1 MQKAWGS
8 LPHCLVWKLAR
19 RAVTALQCLTASC
32 SGWISGW
39 MPPQW
44 LFEEGRFPTD
54 CRNNRSSS
62 HLTERQTRQLRIH
75 RTSYLSL
82 AQSQP
87 CSLPSA
93 SFLHGSMLLLNVRR
107 FLYMQGGWGELI
119 TLILSVGNRGLL
131 PPAACSAVADGMLPA
146 HFLFASLQLPV
157 LCRQAREVTQSVWTF
172 EKHL

>member
-8 LPHCLVWKLAR
+8 LPHCPVWKLAR
-19 RAVTALQCLTASC
+19 RAVTARQCLTASC

-44 LFEEGRFPTD
+44 LFEEGCFPTD
-54 CRNNRSSS
+54 CMNNRSSS
-62 HLTERQTRQLRIH
+62 PLTERQMSQLRIH
-75 RTSYLSL
+75 RTSYPSL

-93 SFLHGSMLLLNVRR
+93 SFLHGSMLLLNVRG
-107 FLYMQGGWGELI
+107 FLYVQGGWGELI
-119 TLILSVGNRGLL
+119 TLIPSVGKSGLL
-131 PPAACSAVADGMLPA
+131 PPAACSAVVDGMLPA
-146 HFLFASLQLPV
+146 HFLSASLQLPA
-157 LCRQAREVTQSVWTF
+157 LWRQAREVTQSVWTF